1 MAPLL
6 GAKCRPTTKYV
17 TLALLSVFTWVPASY
32 VYFSSGGRP
41 GISWNALPTAMTKTL
56 PVNKYQNG
64 GHLLNVTGTRND
76 ATSSQAKRIA
86 MLKEYCGKNPTHST
100 LWGYSSQ
107 SYLERERIMVV
118 DRIKT
123 MYCFIPKTGC
133 TTLKYLMYNLEHGT
147 NESRSNHGLMW
158 IHERR
163 YRWLKDY
170 SKEEADMRLAT
181 YNKLIVVR
189 DPLERLASAWLDKF
203 NHDPRHVSFI
213 KAFQRK
219 TRMKNLTKTH
229 TKQDRNSQDSVGGK
243 PSLPFRDFIWGI
255 ANEFEVHKNIHW
267 EPFFSLCAPCQV
279 EYDFIA
285 HTDTLVEDL
294 RLFLHKIGVVGK
306 DYLLPT
312 QRPSRAKTNFGTTF
326 REVPTED
333 LRRIGEVYKPDFDAF
348 GYNFEED
355 LALIE
360 DLRRDALKQNGSV
373 Q

>member
-1 MAPLL
+1 
-6 GAKCRPTTKYV
+6 
-17 TLALLSVFTWVPASY
+17 
-32 VYFSSGGRP
+32 
-41 GISWNALPTAMTKTL
+41 MTKTL

-64 GHLLNVTGTRND
+64 GHLLNETGTRND

-133 TTLKYLMYNLEHGT
+133 TTLKYLMYNLQHGT
-147 NESRSNHGLMW
+147 NESRANHGLMW

-170 SKEEADMRLAT
+170 SKEEVDMRLAT

-203 NHDPRHVSFI
+203 NHDPRHLSFI

-229 TKQDRNSQDSVGGK
+229 TKQ
-243 PSLPFRDFIWGI
+243 
-255 ANEFEVHKNIHW
+255 
-267 EPFFSLCAPCQV
+267 
-279 EYDFIA
+279 
-285 HTDTLVEDL
+285 
-294 RLFLHKIGVVGK
+294 GK

-312 QRPSRAKTNFGTTF
+312 QHPSRAKTNFGTTF
-326 REVPTED
+326 REVPTEE
-333 LRRIGEVYKPDFDAF
+333 LRRIGEIYKPDFDAF
-348 GYNFEED
+348 GYSFEED